1 MNAARLFAVRFMV
14 SGAVAMA
21 AVAAIAPHVA
31 GQGPGQPPKRIAPSL
46 DAVLPKLNNSVVRV
60 RTPSEA
66 QLAGT
71 DASLE
76 AARDGVATTD
86 LTGVR
91 IREDLAL
98 VAIPGTGAMPTSFDV
113 GLFGAWL
120 PSPVVAA
127 DAERRLVVVR
137 TSGRREPAP
146 ELAPA
151 RVKLP
156 GFVVM
161 AASKGATLDIRTVW
175 LAPDEPVDVAAGGAV
190 FGVDGRFYGL
200 VHEKDGRR
208 ILLPGEGLLAHAEA
222 MAKGK

>member
-1 MNAARLFAVRFMV
+1 MIPIRRLVLAVTAAALTATVV
-14 SGAVAMA
+14 LPSSGAA
-21 AVAAIAPHVA
+21 
-31 GQGPGQPPKRIAPSL
+31 QGPGQPPKRIAPSL

-66 QLAGT
+66 QLAGS

-91 IREDLAL
+91 IREDLAV
-98 VAIPGTGAMPTSFDV
+98 VAIPGSGPMPSSFDV

-120 PSPVVAA
+120 PAPVVGTDAA
-127 DAERRLVVVR
+127 RRLVLVR
-137 TSGRREPAP
+137 TPGKRESAP

-151 RVKLP
+151 AATLP

-161 AASKGATLDIRTVW
+161 AAGKGATLDIRTVW
-175 LAPDEPVDVAAGGAV
+175 LAPDEPVEMPAGAVV
-190 FGVDGRFYGL
+190 FGVDGRFLGL
-200 VHEKDGRR
+200 VHEADGRR
-208 ILLPGEGLLAHAEA
+208 TLLPAEGLLVHAER